1 MAELVIT
8 NTAQSQIDALHTNS
22 SLNLLEKLNIDNK
35 LYQIHDPA
43 LDTLASTF
51 DGTVATLVSY
61 INGKQDTL
69 TFDNAPTE
77 NSTNAISS
85 GAVYTG
91 LSAKANTE
99 NLAAVAFTGSF
110 NDLIDK
116 PAATDLTPY
125 AELSYVAS
133 YYRTIDDS
141 YSKDEING
149 LINGIDQFK
158 YETVGALPANPG
170 ADNMYIIYLIPNEGS
185 GRNVKDEY
193 ILIHDTTNDTYS
205 WELIGTTQ
213 ISLDGYVT
221 QAVLSEQSYVTS
233 TSLETTLDDYATLSY
248 VQTYVDAKQDA
259 LTFDAAPTENSTNV
273 ISSGVAYAYLNQKAD
288 KSEINELAT
297 AAVKTI
303 NGVAPTSG
311 NLELAYYSYE
321 TMMHYVGTSF
331 DDNTHAYTMNFTTT
345 TILAV
350 NGVTSA
356 AHA

>member
-51 DGTVATLVSY
+51 DTTVATLVTY

-91 LSAKANTE
+91 LSAKADTE
-99 NLAAVAFTGSF
+99 DLKTVAFTGSF
-110 NDLIDK
+110 NDLTDK
-116 PAATDLTPY
+116 PAAADLTPY

-133 YYRTIDDS
+133 YYRTLDDS

-158 YETVGALPANPG
+158 YMSVGALPVTPPTE
-170 ADNMYIIYLIPNEGS
+170 DNMYCVYLVPNQGS
-185 GRNVKDEY
+185 GQNVKDEY
-193 ILIHDTTNDTYS
+193 IALWDGTSYS
-205 WELIGTTQ
+205 WELIGTTEV
-213 ISLDGYVT
+213 SLDGYVT
-221 QAVLSEQSYVTS
+221 QEVLSAQSYVTTDGLATELS
-233 TSLETTLDDYATLSY
+233 SYATLSY

-259 LTFDAAPTENSTNV
+259 LTFDDAPTENSTNV
-273 ISSGVAYAYLNQKAD
+273 ISSGVAYTYLNQKAD

-311 NLELAYYSYE
+311 NLELATYSYE

-345 TILAV
+345 TVLVA